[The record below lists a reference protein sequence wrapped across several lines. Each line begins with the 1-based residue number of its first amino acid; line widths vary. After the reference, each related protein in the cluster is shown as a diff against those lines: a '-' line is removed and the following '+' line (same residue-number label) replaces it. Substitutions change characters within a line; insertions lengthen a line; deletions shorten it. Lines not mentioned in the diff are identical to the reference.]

1 MKNVSRASQ
10 TKRPASPP
18 GEAADIAYAHRVLAA
33 EIAGLTALQGKLGSE
48 FTAALDTLER
58 GDRVIVSGMGKSGHV
73 GRKIAATLASTGTP
87 AYFVHPAEASHGDL
101 GMISAGDV
109 VLAISNSGETA
120 ELSGLLWYVKRFGI
134 KLVAITAGG
143 DSLLAQAADVA
154 LVLPDVPE
162 ACPMGLAPTTSTTMT
177 LALGDAVAIALLER
191 KGFTAARF
199 GDFHPGG
206 RLGQRLVKVADL
218 MHVGNEV
225 PAVGPDT
232 RMTDAIIE
240 MTAKSFGCV
249 AVIDA
254 GRRLLGVI
262 TDGDL
267 RRHMNA
273 GLLGQTAAEIMTPR
287 PRTIGAE
294 ALAAEAVRLMNATG
308 KGITSLFVVEGDRLI
323 GLVHVHD
330 CLRAGVA

>member
-1 MKNVSRASQ
+1 MKTAPRSQ
-10 TKRPASPP
+10 PVGSS
-18 GEAADIAYAHRVLAA
+18 AAGNDVANAQSVLAT
-33 EIAGLTALQGKLGSE
+33 EIAGLKALQSRLGPE
-48 FTAALDTLER
+48 FVAALDLLER

-73 GRKIAATLASTGTP
+73 GRKIAATLSSTGTP

-101 GMISAGDV
+101 GMITPTDV

-134 KLVAITAGG
+134 KLVAITGGG
-143 DSLLAQAADVA
+143 DSVLAQAANVA
-154 LVLPDVPE
+154 LMLPDMPE

-177 LALGDAVAIALLER
+177 LALGDAMAVALLQR
-191 KGFTAARF
+191 KGFTPARY

-206 RLGQRLVKVADL
+206 RLGQRLIKVGDL
-218 MHVGNEV
+218 MHRGAEL
-225 PAVGPDT
+225 PMVGPET
-232 RMTDAIIE
+232 PMADAIIE

-249 AVIDA
+249 AVVD
-254 GRRLLGVI
+254 GDRRLLGVV

-273 GLLGQTAAEIMTPR
+273 GLLGQTAQQIMTPR
-287 PRTIGAE
+287 PRTIAAE
-294 ALAAEAVRLMNATG
+294 AMAAEAVRIMNATG
-308 KGITSLFVVEGDRLI
+308 KGITSLFVVDADRLI